1 MALIDH
7 LTRCNRWTPGH
18 FHPFWIGGAAVGQI
32 HHEIALRLRD
42 FPDLFVQRDRGVSLS
57 DAHSDPAGRSAALRA
72 VSQRLAEDGLIAPLR
87 GEDYRVVADWGDQPL
102 LQLDRAAIPA
112 FGCKAFGI
120 HLNGVVQRREG
131 LFLWIGKRAAGMA
144 VEPGKLDNMV
154 AGGQP
159 VGLSLRDNLL
169 KEAAEEAG
177 IAPALAGSAIP
188 VGAITYCMEEGFGL
202 KRDTLFLYDLA
213 MPDGVIPV
221 AVDGEVEHFTLRATQ
236 DLVDQLRQGFA
247 FKFNVALV
255 LIDFMLRRGLLSPDD
270 EPDYLALV
278 EGLHRDI
285 SGDPR

>member
-7 LTRCNRWTPGH
+7 LTRCNRWTPEH
-18 FHPFWIGGAAVGQI
+18 FQPFWIGGAAVGRV
-32 HHEIALRLRD
+32 HREIALRLHD
-42 FPDLFVQRDRGVSLS
+42 FPDLFVQHDRGVSLS
-57 DAHSDPAGRSAALRA
+57 DSLSDPAERSKAMRKVVA
-72 VSQRLAEDGLIAPLR
+72 RLAQDGLIGRLR
-87 GEDYRVVADWGDQPL
+87 GEDYRVVADWGDRPL

-120 HLNGVVQRREG
+120 HVNGVVQRRDG
-131 LFLWIGKRAAGMA
+131 LFLWIGKRAAGRD

-159 VGLSLRDNLL
+159 AGLSLRDNLL

-177 IAPALAGSAIP
+177 ITRQLAGSAVP
-188 VGAITYCMEEGFGL
+188 VGAITYCMEEGVGL

-213 MPDGVIPV
+213 MPPDVIPV
-221 AVDGEVEHFTLRATQ
+221 AVDGEVEQFTLWAAT
-236 DLVDQLRQGFA
+236 DLRDQLRDGFA

-255 LIDFMLRRGLLSPDD
+255 LIDFMLRRGVLSPEE